1 MGSPGSAT
9 QAGSTSGGCRGAVRG
24 YAARTHQGWDPGGG
38 ALLEEGL
45 AGSPVVQ
52 WFPSRVVRKTNE
64 RAAGRAQGLGLGGGL
79 AGDHWGPGAGSSGVE
94 LSSRSHPESGAA
106 GFETGEPTAAGTR
119 AERSGGS
126 RMAETVGAVALIVA
140 PARLRC
146 LWSVLAA
153 MLGLCECCGAGPG
166 RGREGGSAAVRALGA
181 PRRGGGAV
189 CALRGSGMPP
199 GKRGR
204 EASNLFLW
212 IPERGGGGGSL
223 VLQLPGV

>member
-1 MGSPGSAT
+1 MGSPGPAT

-45 AGSPVVQ
+45 AGSRVVQ
-52 WFPSRVVRKTNE
+52 WFPSRVARKTNE
-64 RAAGRAQGLGLGGGL
+64 RVAGRAQGLGLGGGL

-94 LSSRSHPESGAA
+94 LSSRSYPGLGAA
-106 GFETGEPTAAGTR
+106 GFETGKPTVAGTR

-140 PARLRC
+140 PARRRC

-166 RGREGGSAAVRALGA
+166 PGGGLRGRARARGAAEG
-181 PRRGGGAV
+181 
-189 CALRGSGMPP
+189 
-199 GKRGR
+199 RGR
-204 EASNLFLW
+204 GLRAPGLGLAA
-212 IPERGGGGGSL
+212 RGA
-223 VLQLPGV
+223 LPGGEQPLSLDP